1 MNLQP
6 LRAGSAL
13 LGALGD
19 VDVEFLETIAGE
31 LHLPAGAVLF
41 EEGGPAD
48 TFYVVA
54 EGSVGLELTSPGREP
69 IVIQTL
75 GRGDLVGVSWL
86 FAPHRWEW
94 RARALIDTALAA
106 FDADAVRRRCVVD
119 RDLAL
124 RVLEVVAGVLA
135 ERLHRTRMQLL
146 DLYRS
151 PR

>member
-6 LRAGSAL
+6 LRASNIL
-13 LGALGD
+13 LRTLG
-19 VDVEFLETIAGE
+19 ETEIQFLETIAGDVR
-31 LHLPAGAVLF
+31 LPAGAVLF

-48 TFYVVA
+48 TFYIVV

-69 IVIQTL
+69 MVIQTL

-86 FAPHRWEW
+86 FEPHRWEW
-94 RARALIDTALAA
+94 RARALADTTLAA
-106 FDADAVRRRCVVD
+106 FDAAAVRGRCAED
-119 RDLAL
+119 RELAYQ
-124 RVLEVVAGVLA
+124 VLDVVAGVLA

-146 DLYRS
+146 DLYRG